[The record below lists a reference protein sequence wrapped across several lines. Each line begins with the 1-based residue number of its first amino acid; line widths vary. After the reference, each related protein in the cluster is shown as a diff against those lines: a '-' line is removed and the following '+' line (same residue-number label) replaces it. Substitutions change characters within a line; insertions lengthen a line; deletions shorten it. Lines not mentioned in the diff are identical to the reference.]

1 MCAYTILKLRLF
13 MRLKVW
19 HNQLLQLIIYIVITL
34 GAHPMDV
41 VSAVTWIND
50 TTVASCGYDVCIR
63 IWELSG

>member
-1 MCAYTILKLRLF
+1 
-13 MRLKVW
+13 
-19 HNQLLQLIIYIVITL
+19 
-34 GAHPMDV
+34 MDV